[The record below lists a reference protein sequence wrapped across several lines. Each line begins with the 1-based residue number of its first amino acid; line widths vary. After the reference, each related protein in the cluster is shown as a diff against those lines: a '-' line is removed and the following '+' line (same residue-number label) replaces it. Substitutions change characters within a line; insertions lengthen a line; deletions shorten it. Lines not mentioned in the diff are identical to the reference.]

1 RKKVKCPGE
10 HPICSFCQRLG
21 QKCEYRSVEIDPQQG
36 IELQVIHGRMDS
48 LETKVDQM
56 METLR
61 QVGIMQR
68 KMRLTNIHHSDIL
81 HAQLQSPTASSS
93 CLISRAVQSDSA
105 STSQGVM
112 MQKGRDSFLQP
123 SSEDNELLKA
133 GQLYWTWCHNQP
145 ICLFR
150 TENFLDSLR
159 HRDEELCLA
168 IKMLGYR
175 SPPGQL
181 TPEEREALTTLSDT
195 CRKLV
200 TDRIHSGK
208 IRLSTLQT
216 LCLLSITSFADGQ
229 ITQAG
234 FDLETAH
241 YFACGIPVGSSLGD
255 PVEYALCIQ
264 SISLLQSLQGS
275 IPDIVETG
283 NSQFLFQNRSRLLE
297 VINHR
302 ANKLRLLREPSMER
316 DLNSRYG
323 ILTYMA
329 RAAEAWHLTRAY
341 AAMRV
346 GPDSLPPWHPES
358 DYALINLKNF
368 ELDSQFP
375 LKYRFATND
384 FGGTSP
390 EVLKEC
396 RDFWG
401 PWIFVQFIHA
411 AIPTLLNHPF
421 LLSLRLKNFRHKIPQ
436 TFMYQSFDLISK
448 HTAWIICYL
457 DLVEKQQF
465 HITDPTIAHAVL
477 IVATIHLQHSF
488 VEDSVLRTK
497 AQRGYDKCL
506 RFLDQYGTNWPLVFN
521 MTQNLRKLQGSVS
534 TVQMSNNESGG
545 TNPSWSIDAQLL
557 WDILV
562 LEKAGRDQTSEDRTM
577 YEDVVT
583 MHVEHQEQDV
593 GEDLS
598 IVGSAGI
605 SGHKGALRDISA
617 YAPQDKDPYE
627 TLRRCSVSDRSAD
640 GTQEF
645 TVLGDYIHDTPDN
658 TTMDESSFLLQAEDF
673 GRAVKDWINFDMT
686 DVV

>member
-1 RKKVKCPGE
+1 
-10 HPICSFCQRLG
+10 
-21 QKCEYRSVEIDPQQG
+21 
-36 IELQVIHGRMDS
+36 
-48 LETKVDQM
+48 
-56 METLR
+56 MET
-61 QVGIMQR
+61 V
-68 KMRLTNIHHSDIL
+68 K
-81 HAQLQSPTASSS
+81 
-93 CLISRAVQSDSA
+93 
-105 STSQGVM
+105 
-112 MQKGRDSFLQP
+112 QP
-123 SSEDNELLKA
+123 SSEDHELLQA
-133 GQLYWTWCHNQP
+133 GQFYRIWCHNQP
-145 ICLFR
+145 LCLFR
-150 TENFLDSLR
+150 NENFLDSLR
-159 HRDEELCLA
+159 HRDKELCLA
-168 IKMLGYR
+168 IKLLGNR
-175 SPPGQL
+175 FSPGQM
-181 TPEEREALTTLSDT
+181 TPEKREALNTLSHT

-200 TDRIHSGK
+200 ADRIHRGK

-216 LCLLSITSFADGQ
+216 LCLLSITSFADGYAM
-229 ITQAG
+229 QAG
-234 FDLETAH
+234 YDLETAQ

-255 PVEYALCIQ
+255 PVEYTLCIQ

-275 IPDIVETG
+275 IPDILEAG
-283 NSQFLFQNRSRLLE
+283 NNQSPFQNRNRLLE

-302 ANKLRLLREPSMER
+302 ANRLRLLREPSTEK
-316 DLNSRYG
+316 DLDSKYG

-390 EVLKEC
+390 EVLKEG
-396 RDFWG
+396 RDYWG
-401 PWIFVQFIHA
+401 PWIFIQFIHA

-457 DLVEKQQF
+457 DLVEKQEF

-488 VEDSVLRTK
+488 VDDSVLRTK
-497 AQRGYDKCL
+497 AQHGYDKCL
-506 RFLDQYGTNWPLVFN
+506 RFLDRYGTSWPLVFN
-521 MTQNLRKLQGSVS
+521 MTRNLRKLQDSVS
-534 TVQMSNNESGG
+534 TVQMSNNDSWGN
-545 TNPSWSIDAQLL
+545 TPSWSIDAQLL

-562 LEKAGRDQTSEDRTM
+562 LEKAGHDQTSEDRTM
-577 YEDVVT
+577 YEDMVT
-583 MHVEHQEQDV
+583 THVEHREQDV
-593 GEDLS
+593 GENLS

-605 SGHKGALRDISA
+605 SGHKGALREISA

-627 TLRRCSVSDRSAD
+627 TLRRRSASERSAD
-640 GTQEF
+640 GTHDF
-645 TVLGDYIHDTPDN
+645 SVLGDYMHDASDN
-658 TTMDESSFLLQAEDF
+658 TTIDESSFLLQAEDF